1 MLVCA
6 IFQGSAES
14 FKDTASLEQATE
26 SKLEIIRVN
35 IELMLMSN
43 SQDLSQRH
51 IALTGATNFRDL
63 GGYLGHMGRPVKWRK
78 IFRSDHL
85 ANLSPDDLHQI
96 QNLGVKRSFD
106 FRGIQESQAQSYDW
120 PNIQRHSLSIEP
132 TVVQRLQ
139 AQTLT
144 GKPLTAADAL
154 DAMQT
159 TYRDFVKV
167 DSRRFAELFEHLLE
181 RPDPLLFHCTA
192 GKDRTG
198 LAAALVLSALGV
210 SEPDIWRDYLLT
222 NQLYKRN
229 STGVIS
235 LSPDVLKI
243 VWEVQE
249 SFLQASLEEIQSRYG
264 NIQNYL
270 STELGM
276 TPAAKLRLQSLYLD

>member
-1 MLVCA
+1 
-6 IFQGSAES
+6 
-14 FKDTASLEQATE
+14 
-26 SKLEIIRVN
+26 
-35 IELMLMSN
+35 MLMSN

-63 GGYLGHMGRPVKWRK
+63 GGYVGHMGRPVKWRK